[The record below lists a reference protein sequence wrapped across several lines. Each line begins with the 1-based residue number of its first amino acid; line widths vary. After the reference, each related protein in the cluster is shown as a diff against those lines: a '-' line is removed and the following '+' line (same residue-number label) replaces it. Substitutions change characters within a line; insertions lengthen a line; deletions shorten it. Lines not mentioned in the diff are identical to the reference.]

1 MQIFLAAALLA
12 IGSAEPATELD
23 YADGALAFEA
33 LKNGDLSR
41 AEAQLTASRT
51 VNEHDGAWLL
61 NYGQL
66 LARQGRLNEAR
77 AVFRQVADAP
87 DSEVVLASG
96 ELIGTREASRLAAQR
111 LSKLNLTS
119 R

>member
-1 MQIFLAAALLA
+1 MQILLAAAFLA
-12 IGSAEPATELD
+12 VGSAEPATELD
-23 YADGALAFEA
+23 YADGALAFTA
-33 LKNGDLSR
+33 LMKGDLHRAETQLSASR
-41 AEAQLTASRT
+41 A

-66 LARQGRLNEAR
+66 LARQGRVNEAR
-77 AVFRQVADAP
+77 AIFRQVADAP

-96 ELIGTREASRLAAQR
+96 ELIGTREASRLATRR